1 MKKKELLEH
10 LDKVCS
16 TNRWLMEEVKE
27 SNVLLYKYYQKIYK
41 ANLLLNTLQQKL
53 INENYVITDN
63 DLDNI
68 MKELGDD

>member
-1 MKKKELLEH
+1 MKKKELLAH

-16 TNRWLMEEVKE
+16 TNRWLMEELKE
-27 SNVLLYKYYQKIYK
+27 SSVILYKYNQKIYK
-41 ANLLLNTLQQKL
+41 AILLLTTLQQKL
-53 INENYVITDN
+53 IDENYVITDI